1 MSVSWSHS
9 FGTVTHTS
17 NLSITPKAL
26 YCTRKFNKYV
36 YGFSN
41 HINQDKARKLWL
53 PCSCF
58 NQ

>member
-17 NLSITPKAL
+17 NLSITPEAL

-53 PCSCF
+53 P
-58 NQ
+58 